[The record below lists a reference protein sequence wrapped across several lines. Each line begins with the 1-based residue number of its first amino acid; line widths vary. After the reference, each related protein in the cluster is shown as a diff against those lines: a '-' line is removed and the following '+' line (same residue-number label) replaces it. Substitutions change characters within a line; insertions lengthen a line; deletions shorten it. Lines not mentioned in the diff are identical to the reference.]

1 MSSPMR
7 SPTGTRIR
15 LRSLSD
21 STPCFPSLRGKGT
34 GANAAPVREF
44 TEPSL
49 FLCRSNDSVEKTSA
63 RGRKKPR
70 DEKPHESSL
79 CARASHVDG
88 YFERMKSVTPLQA
101 NPTRSECFCRSLEVF
116 GTGRGPQARR
126 GPASPL
132 PSSTPSGRHIFLRS
146 CRL

>member
-1 MSSPMR
+1 MQCKGKRRIVAKVDSADAVAAMLRHLGLDKRPKPRPNDAGERLR

-34 GANAAPVREF
+34 GATAAGVHAF

-49 FLCRSNDSVEKTSA
+49 FLCRSNDSVKQPSAQRSKKT
-63 RGRKKPR
+63 R

-79 CARASHVDG
+79 CACS
-88 YFERMKSVTPLQA
+88 
-101 NPTRSECFCRSLEVF
+101 
-116 GTGRGPQARR
+116 
-126 GPASPL
+126 
-132 PSSTPSGRHIFLRS
+132 RHLRS
-146 CRL
+146 RFVYVEPAQALVWSQGWPFFG